1 MLVVYFTDCALRF
14 VAADSVVAAD
24 EHTIS
29 EVELTRDCVVD
40 FFSCHT
46 SLTVLCD
53 DVEAAF
59 ARFLT
64 EFEYVEAAGGVVTN
78 AKGEALMIFRRNRW
92 DLPKGHIDSGEDELS
107 AAVREIAE
115 ETGVTG
121 LNFVAPLCNTLHAYC
136 VYGKWEL
143 KRTYWFAF
151 DCCGGDTTAQTEE
164 DIESAV
170 WCDKNAIKENLEN
183 SYPTIKEVIN
193 EYECIGK
200 NTLGR

>member
-1 MLVVYFTDCALRF
+1 MLVVYFTDCALKF
-14 VAADSVVAAD
+14 VAADSAVAAD
-24 EHTIS
+24 ELSIA
-29 EVELTRDCVVD
+29 EKELSRDSVVD
-40 FFSCHT
+40 FFRSNS

-53 DVEAAF
+53 DVEATFDRF
-59 ARFLT
+59 AA
-64 EFEYVEAAGGVVTN
+64 EFEYVEAAGGVVAN
-78 AKGEALMIFRRNRW
+78 ASGECLMIFRRNRW
-92 DLPKGHIDSGEDELS
+92 DLPKGHIDSGEDALS
-107 AAVREIAE
+107 AAVREIEE

-170 WCDKNAIKENLEN
+170 WCDKRAIKENLEN
-183 SYPTIKEVIN
+183 SYPTIREVIY
-193 EYECIGK
+193 EYRRTGK
-200 NTLGR
+200 NSLGR

>member
-1 MLVVYFTDCALRF
+1 MVVYFTDCALRF
-14 VAADSVVAAD
+14 VPTDTKVGVGENS
-24 EHTIS
+24 IS
-29 EVELTRDCVVD
+29 ERELTRAKVIN
-40 FFSCHT
+40 FFQTCNT
-46 SLTVLCD
+46 LTVLCD

-78 AKGEALMIFRRNRW
+78 AKGECLMIFRRNRW
-92 DLPKGHIDSGEDELS
+92 DLPKGHIDSGEDALT
-107 AAVREIAE
+107 AAVREIEE

-121 LNFVAPLCNTLHAYC
+121 LNFVVPLCNTLHAYC

-151 DCCGGDTTAQTEE
+151 DCPGGETAAQAEE

-170 WCDKNAIKENLEN
+170 WCDKKQVSENLEN
-183 SYPTIKEVIN
+183 SYPTIREVIY
-193 EYECIGK
+193 EYRRTGK
-200 NTLGR
+200 NSLGR

>member
-1 MLVVYFTDCALRF
+1 MLVVYFTDCALKF
-14 VAADSVVAAD
+14 VAADSAVAAD
-24 EHTIS
+24 ELSIA
-29 EVELTRDCVVD
+29 EKELSRDSVVD
-40 FFSCHT
+40 FFRNNS

-53 DVEAAF
+53 DVEATFDRF
-59 ARFLT
+59 AA
-64 EFEYVEAAGGVVTN
+64 EFEYVEAAGGVVAN
-78 AKGEALMIFRRNRW
+78 ASGECLMIFRRNRW
-92 DLPKGHIDSGEDELS
+92 DLPKGHIDSGEDALS
-107 AAVREIAE
+107 AAVREIEE

-170 WCDKNAIKENLEN
+170 WCDKRAIKENLEN
-183 SYPTIKEVIN
+183 SYPTIREVIY
-193 EYECIGK
+193 EYRRTGK
-200 NTLGR
+200 NSLGR